1 MWNYFAVTYSFEP
14 QTTMGWVAQQA
25 GYLWFSLSL
34 SVCSSG
40 QAEPH
45 SFPKAPLCHELSL
58 NATLLSI
65 DLLAMHFLSC
75 FDVIVVSVYGRFQI
89 KLWRVL
95 AFKLVISGDY
105 SARSWINIFI
115 LFLAINW
122 IMWLCSAEAISN
134 AHRWYATAMNPH
146 HCGGDR
152 CWLSLGRAL
161 CRGFHQL
168 GLLALQH
175 SVVKTGPVIGTK

>member
-1 MWNYFAVTYSFEP
+1 MVACLLSILSLIPNICSIKRKLNRNSWSVKLLCCDVQLQAPDHNGMSGTA
-14 QTTMGWVAQQA
+14 GWISLVQ
-25 GYLWFSLSL
+25 SLSA
-34 SVCSSG
+34 SFSG

-105 SARSWINIFI
+105 SAAVELTF
-115 LFLAINW
+115 LFFFW
-122 IMWLCSAEAISN
+122 
-134 AHRWYATAMNPH
+134 P
-146 HCGGDR
+146 
-152 CWLSLGRAL
+152 
-161 CRGFHQL
+161 
-168 GLLALQH
+168 
-175 SVVKTGPVIGTK
+175 

>member
-1 MWNYFAVTYSFEP
+1 MALTRSSEP
-14 QTTMGWVAQQA
+14 QTTMGWAAQRA
-25 GYLWFSLSL
+25 RYLWFTV
-34 SVCSSG
+34 SVSYSG

-65 DLLAMHFLSC
+65 DLSAMHFLSC

-95 AFKLVISGDY
+95 ALKLVISGDY
-105 SARSWINIFI
+105 SAAVELTFFI
-115 LFLAINW
+115 LFLATNW

-134 AHRWYATAMNPH
+134 AHRLYATSMNPH

-152 CWLSLGRAL
+152 CWLAQGRSLCQGSV
-161 CRGFHQL
+161 QNKT
-168 GLLALQH
+168 H
-175 SVVKTGPVIGTK
+175 SANVVQRDHYVL